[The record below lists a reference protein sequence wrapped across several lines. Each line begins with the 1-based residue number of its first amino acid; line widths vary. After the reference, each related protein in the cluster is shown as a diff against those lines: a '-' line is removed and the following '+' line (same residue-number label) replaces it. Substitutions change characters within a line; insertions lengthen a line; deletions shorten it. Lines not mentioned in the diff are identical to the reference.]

1 MASNQPPD
9 VKNPSGYGTV
19 ENVQGRWVLRFER
32 RLPHPPERVWDALTR
47 PDRIAQWFGD
57 GDIDLELV
65 AGGKFEI
72 RTAGPPELVDAI
84 IAEVGEQGLVQ
95 HNTVLRVEPPAVF
108 EHTFGDPDSVVRW
121 ELTPDGGGSVL
132 RLTHTAPPE
141 FTISEEG
148 PRTLAG
154 WHAVL
159 ERLAHVLDGKPGDW
173 RRERWDALRDE
184 YAARGPADAS

>member
-1 MASNQPPD
+1 MPSNQSQSTTD
-9 VKNPSGYGTV
+9 YGTI
-19 ENVQGRWVLRFER
+19 ENLQGRSVLRFER

-65 AGGKFEI
+65 EGGKFEI
-72 RTAGPPELVDAI
+72 RTTGPPELVDAI

-95 HNTVLRVEPPAVF
+95 RNTVLRVEPPKVF
-108 EHTFGDPDSVVRW
+108 EHTFGDPASGVRW
-121 ELTPDGGGSVL
+121 ELVPDGGGSLL
-132 RLTHTAPPE
+132 RLVHTVPPE
-141 FTISEEG
+141 FKMSEEG

-159 ERLAHVLDGKPGDW
+159 ERFAQVLDDKPGDW
-173 RRERWDALRDE
+173 RRERWEGLREE
-184 YAARGPADAS
+184 YEARVPADTS